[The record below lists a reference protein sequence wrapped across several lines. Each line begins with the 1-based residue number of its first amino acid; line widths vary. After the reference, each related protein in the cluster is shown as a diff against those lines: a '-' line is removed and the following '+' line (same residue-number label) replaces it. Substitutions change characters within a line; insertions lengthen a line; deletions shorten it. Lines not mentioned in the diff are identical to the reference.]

1 MFADYFGNNAGVS
14 TGYVC
19 AECGLDYD
27 TVSPL
32 DAAVAVR
39 SFPRRYRALL
49 VAPRSDD
56 GPDAVFRRR
65 PHPSTWSA
73 LEYTAHV
80 ADRLDHLGPA
90 IRRVTRENVPT
101 IDGFDNDE
109 RAVSQ
114 AYNDLDRV
122 EVLGWLDLACDEL
135 ATVIGDV
142 VPDDWMR
149 TAIVAGVQRD
159 ALRLARDGVHEGAHH
174 LRDVQRVLN
183 AVRGR
188 PSA

>member
-1 MFADYFGNNAGVS
+1 MCPD
-14 TGYVC
+14 
-19 AECGLDYD
+19 CGLDYD
-27 TVSPL
+27 TVSPQ

-49 VAPRSDD
+49 VTPGSQD

-90 IRRVTRENVPT
+90 ILRITRENAPA
-101 IDGFDNDE
+101 IEFFDNE
-109 RAVSQ
+109 ARAEAQ
-114 AYNDLDRV
+114 AYNALERT
-122 EVLGWLDLACDEL
+122 EVLGWLDLACAEL
-135 ATVIGDV
+135 ASVLDDV
-142 VPDDWMR
+142 RPDDWAR
-149 TAIVAGVQRD
+149 TAVVGGAERD
-159 ALRLARDGVHEGAHH
+159 ALTLARDGVHEGAHH
-174 LRDVQRVLN
+174 LRDVQRVLA

-188 PSA
+188 PAG